1 MVKDETQAVDEMAG
15 NLTEEQFAKI
25 ESSWNEFLK
34 KRAKSLKRFYTIWTI
49 VFSALLALALF
60 YVIFTTLCAVGAM

>member
-1 MVKDETQAVDEMAG
+1 MVKDETQAADEMAG

>member
-1 MVKDETQAVDEMAG
+1 MVKDETQAADEMVG

-34 KRAKSLKRFYTIWTI
+34 KRARSLKRFYAIWTI

-60 YVIFTTLCAVGAM
+60 YVVFTTLRAVGVI

>member
-1 MVKDETQAVDEMAG
+1 MVKDETQAADEMAG

-25 ESSWNEFLK
+25 ETSWNEFLK

-60 YVIFTTLCAVGAM
+60 YVVFTTLCAVGAI

>member
-1 MVKDETQAVDEMAG
+1 MVKDETQAADEMVG

-34 KRAKSLKRFYTIWTI
+34 KRARNQKRFYAIWTI

-60 YVIFTTLCAVGAM
+60 YVVFTTLCAVGAI

>member
-1 MVKDETQAVDEMAG
+1 MVKDETQAVDEMSG

-34 KRAKSLKRFYTIWTI
+34 KRSRNLKRFYTIWTI
-49 VFSALLALALF
+49 VFSAMLLIMLLN
-60 YVIFTTLCAVGAM
+60 VIFTVLGATGVM

>member
-1 MVKDETQAVDEMAG
+1 MVKDETQAADEMVG

-34 KRAKSLKRFYTIWTI
+34 KRARSLKRFYTIWTI

-60 YVIFTTLCAVGAM
+60 YVTFTTLSAVGAI